1 MNIERLGPVD
11 PVNKPGK
18 ANKTAQ
24 PVKPGEKDSISISN
38 DAKTMAE
45 VYKAAET
52 VKSSAD
58 IRMDRVEEVRKKLED
73 PSYID
78 NKVLGSV
85 ADSIMDM
92 FGIS

>member
-11 PVNKPGK
+11 PVNKLGK
-18 ANKTAQ
+18 TNKTSK
-24 PVKPGEKDSISISN
+24 PIKPGEKDSISISN

-45 VYKAAET
+45 VYKAVET
-52 VKSSAD
+52 VKASPD
-58 IRMDRVEEVRKKLED
+58 IRADRVEEVRRKLED
-73 PSYID
+73 PSYIND
-78 NKVLGSV
+78 KLLGDV

>member
-11 PVNKPGK
+11 PVNKLGK
-18 ANKTAQ
+18 TNKTSK
-24 PVKPGEKDSISISN
+24 PIKPGEKDSISISN

-45 VYKAAET
+45 VYQAVET
-52 VKSSAD
+52 VKASPD
-58 IRMDRVEEVRKKLED
+58 IRADRVEEVRRKLED
-73 PSYID
+73 PSYIND
-78 NKVLGSV
+78 KLLGDV

>member
-1 MNIERLGPVD
+1 MNIERLGAID

-18 ANKTAQ
+18 SNKTEK
-24 PVKPGEKDSISISN
+24 PVKTDEKDSISISN

-45 VYKAAET
+45 VYKAAEA
-52 VKSSAD
+52 VKSSSD
-58 IRMDRVEEVRKKLED
+58 IRMDRVEEVRRKLED

-78 NKVLGSV
+78 DKVLGAV

-92 FGIS
+92 FGVS